1 MDDVWV
7 VVELADNMY
16 GFVGA
21 VLKNEQDAITEA
33 KRIIETKAEERK
45 QKYFISNNQRT
56 FKLFDNSYTVE
67 VVRKLV

>member
-16 GFVGA
+16 GFIGA